1 MLIVCVMLMFL
12 ELVAKIANIEL
23 VKIKEDA
30 KVMGQSLLSIIS
42 IGSSQLLDVAL
53 KSGRQAN
60 GQREKVLMCGTEGR
74 GKL

>member
-42 IGSSQLLDVAL
+42 M
-53 KSGRQAN
+53 
-60 GQREKVLMCGTEGR
+60 GQVNC
-74 GKL
+74 

>member
-1 MLIVCVMLMFL
+1 MLMFL

-30 KVMGQSLLSIIS
+30 KVMGQSLLSVIS

-74 GKL
+74 GKS

>member
-30 KVMGQSLLSIIS
+30 QVMGQSLLSIIS
-42 IGSSQLLDVAL
+42 MAQV
-53 KSGRQAN
+53 N
-60 GQREKVLMCGTEGR
+60 C
-74 GKL
+74 